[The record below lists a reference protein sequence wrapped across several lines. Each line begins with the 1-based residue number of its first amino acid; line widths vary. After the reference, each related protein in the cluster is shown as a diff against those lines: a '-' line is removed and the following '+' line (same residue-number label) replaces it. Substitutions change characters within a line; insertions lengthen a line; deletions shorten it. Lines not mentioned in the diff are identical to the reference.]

1 MVQIRN
7 VPTELHRTFKQ
18 RAASAGMSLSD
29 FLLMELRGIAE
40 MPTTEEMRMRLEAL
54 PPIVF
59 DVSPEEIVHE
69 LRDRR

>member
-18 RAASAGMSLSD
+18 RAAAAGMSLSD

-59 DVSPEEIVHE
+59 DVSPEEILHE

>member
-18 RAASAGMSLSD
+18 RAAAAGMSLSD

-40 MPTTEEMRMRLEAL
+40 MPTTEEMRTRLEAL